1 MSNPVMVAF
10 DEEELLIAPIVHR
23 ILHRFQMDGSD
34 KEETQVRR
42 NQ

>member
-10 DEEELLIAPIVHR
+10 DEELFIAPITHR
-23 ILHRFQMDGSD
+23 IMHWFQMDGSD
-34 KEETQVRR
+34 KETQDKR

>member
-1 MSNPVMVAF
+1 MSNPVMGAF
-10 DEEELLIAPIVHR
+10 DEELFIVPIVHR

-34 KEETQVRR
+34 KETQVKR